1 MKDRE
6 EILMQAIRLH
16 KINVDRFKRLVA
28 VHERELNEAE
38 AALKR
43 LNEEKMADKL
53 STVRQKRLTRRH
65 EDTKKKK
72 ERRSHLATDNTDK
85 KKKDIATENT
95 NKKKKADRDVGAPS
109 ERIHEYQRED

>member
-1 MKDRE
+1 
-6 EILMQAIRLH
+6 MQAIRLH

-43 LNEEKMADKL
+43 LNEEKK
-53 STVRQKRLTRRH
+53 LTRRH

-95 NKKKKADRDVGAPS
+95 ENTDKKKKADRDVSAPS
-109 ERIHEYQRED
+109 ERRHDYQRED

>member
-28 VHERELNEAE
+28 VHERDLNEAE

-43 LNEEKMADKL
+43 LNEEKNF
-53 STVRQKRLTRRH
+53 TRRH
-65 EDTKKKK
+65 EDTKKM
-72 ERRSHLATDNTDK
+72 N
-85 KKKDIATENT
+85 
-95 NKKKKADRDVGAPS
+95 S
-109 ERIHEYQRED
+109 EK